1 MKKKIIIIISIILS
15 ITVLT
20 IIFNYLFIVKINT
33 KDITLNIN
41 EEYNFKEVKGT
52 LRGKKVDLDI
62 NENIDINKLGN
73 YEVTYKS
80 HEKIAINKKKI
91 VKVHVIDKENP
102 VITLNGEKTKI
113 INYKEDYKEDGYKA
127 IDNYDGD
134 LTENVEINNNIN
146 NTKIGKYKI
155 IYKIKDSSNNE
166 TQVERTVEVKDIETP
181 VITLNRNINSYLI
194 LNDNININDF
204 KAIDNFDGDITDKV
218 EVTGSVDNKKAGIYK
233 VTYKVKDSSNNETI
247 LETTVNVQKKNTK
260 GIPVLMYHWFY
271 DDTKNEDITSKPNNH
286 NYISKTNFESQIK
299 YLVDNN
305 YYFPTWKELND
316 YIDKKIDLPEK
327 SVILTDDD
335 GVASFYEIAYPITLK
350 YKVPITS
357 FVITNK
363 TLWKEYMNKD
373 LLDMESHTD
382 SLHVR
387 SCSKN
392 KWDGAA
398 MCKTY
403 KEIKNDLQVTKD
415 KLKNNPKI
423 FAYPFGHYSNDFIK
437 ALKDTN
443 FDLAFT
449 INSGRVKKGANKYK
463 LPRVRISRQTTL
475 KQYANYIK

>member
-155 IYKIKDSSNNE
+155 IYKVKDSSNNE

-218 EVTGSVDNKKAGIYK
+218 EVTGSVDNKKVGIYK

>member
-155 IYKIKDSSNNE
+155 IYKVKDSSNNE

-271 DDTKNEDITSKPNNH
+271 DDTKNEYITSKPNNH

-363 TLWKEYMNKD
+363 TLLKEYMNKD

>member
-155 IYKIKDSSNNE
+155 IYKVKDSSNNE

-363 TLWKEYMNKD
+363 TLLKEYMNKD

>member
-155 IYKIKDSSNNE
+155 IYKVKDSSNNE

>member
-155 IYKIKDSSNNE
+155 IYKVKDSSNNE

-233 VTYKVKDSSNNETI
+233 VTDKVKDSSNNETI

>member
-1 MKKKIIIIISIILS
+1 MKKKIIIIVSIILS
-15 ITVLT
+15 ITILS
-20 IIFNYLFIVKINT
+20 IIFNYLFVVKINQE
-33 KDITLNIN
+33 DITLNIN
-41 EEYNFKEVKGT
+41 DKYDFKNIKGT
-52 LRGKKVDLDI
+52 IRGKKINLEI
-62 NENIDINKLGN
+62 NENVNLNELGD

-80 HEKIAINKKKI
+80 HERIAINKEKVI
-91 VKVHVIDKENP
+91 KVHIIDKEGP
-102 VITLNGEKTKI
+102 VITLNNEETKI
-113 INYKEDYKEDGYKA
+113 INYKEEYKEDGYKA
-127 IDNYDGD
+127 IDNVDGD
-134 LTENVEINNNIN
+134 LTNKVEVTNNID
-146 NTKIGKYKI
+146 NTKLGKYKVT
-155 IYKIKDSSNNE
+155 YKVKDSSNNE
-166 TQVERTVEVKDIETP
+166 TIIERNVEVKDTEAP
-181 VITLNRNINSYLI
+181 VIKLNRNINSYLI
-194 LNDNININDF
+194 LNNNININDF
-204 KAIDNFDGDITDKV
+204 KAIDNYDGDITDKV
-218 EVTGSVDNKKAGIYK
+218 EVTGSVDNKKIGIYK

-247 LETTVNVQKKNTK
+247 LETTINVQKKNTK

-350 YKVPITS
+350 YKAPITS

-363 TLWKEYMNKD
+363 TKWKEYTNKD
-373 LLDMESHTD
+373 LLDMQSHTD

-387 SCSKN
+387 SCTKT

-403 KEIKNDLQVTKD
+403 KEIKSDLQVTKD
-415 KLKNNPKI
+415 KLKNDPKI
-423 FAYPFGHYSNDFIK
+423 FAYPFGHYSDDFIK

-443 FDLAFT
+443 FGLAFT

>member
-155 IYKIKDSSNNE
+155 IYKVKDSSNNE

-392 KWDGAA
+392 KWDGTA

-475 KQYANYIK
+475 KQYSNYIK

>member
-155 IYKIKDSSNNE
+155 IYKVKDSSNNE

-218 EVTGSVDNKKAGIYK
+218 EVTGSVDNKKVGIYK

-398 MCKTY
+398 MRKTY